1 MTFSAFGLT
10 RWRAPWGAGSLGSAL
25 LTAALPCPRCPGP
38 RRPAGLVGQCLRWA
52 CSSSLRRLSC
62 LPPGSLKKL
71 PVPMLSKYL
80 LLQACFPAVLK
91 AHSFSTCSPV
101 PPWSAPQAPVCLRS
115 LPVPWGVSPHVR
127 LGARARCEPQWLL
140 GFGLTSLLCL
150 LMLLSLLRRAAL
162 LLGSRVPWFRSM
174 PRCLSRLCVVGA
186 FLSPFVRSPCFYF
199 SENSHFLEKMQH

>member
-1 MTFSAFGLT
+1 MFILLNVVRDCQPRHKGADVSDFLRVRSHTVARTVGCGVWAQ
-10 RWRAPWGAGSLGSAL
+10 RWRSLGSTL

-38 RRPAGLVGQCLRWA
+38 RRPAGLVGQCLRWT
-52 CSSSLRRLSC
+52 CSSLLRRLSC
-62 LPPGSLKKL
+62 LPPGSLKKP

-127 LGARARCEPQWLL
+127 L
-140 GFGLTSLLCL
+140 
-150 LMLLSLLRRAAL
+150 
-162 LLGSRVPWFRSM
+162 
-174 PRCLSRLCVVGA
+174 
-186 FLSPFVRSPCFYF
+186 
-199 SENSHFLEKMQH
+199 